1 MVEKAL
7 EVCYSL
13 FKNIDFPAETGRLLG
28 VVESSKGCQETELL
42 SHGRPRGFL
51 AKFLFCPYSTLSNP
65 SAAFLPL
72 CPVT

>member
-51 AKFLFCPYSTLSNP
+51 AKFPFALIVPCLTPLQLSC
-65 SAAFLPL
+65 LYVL
-72 CPVT
+72 